1 MANDGNLTCT
11 KNASDPFSYWHQY
24 CTWIERNETRKTS
37 LPVPRGSSKISGV
50 NYNFNPLKPKSKGE
64 WSCDPYFETYPLRL
78 ERAVPGIASGVIHE
92 NLPPRFNYKG
102 HLVTMDEDSAY
113 SPDQPKY
120 RNVLV
125 DISTTF
131 TFFVAIYF
139 PSCTGILAGS
149 NRSGDLA
156 DAQK

>member
-11 KNASDPFSYWHQY
+11 KNISDPSSYWHQY
-24 CTWIERNETRKTS
+24 CTWIERNETRKT
-37 LPVPRGSSKISGV
+37 VHTPRGSAKISGV

-78 ERAVPGIASGVIHE
+78 ERAVPGIASGVIHQ

-102 HLVTMDEDSAY
+102 NLVTMDDDSTY
-113 SPDQPKY
+113 SPELPKY

-125 DISTTF
+125 DITTTF
-131 TFFVAIYF
+131 VSFHSKPDIAKPFACIALSFKT
-139 PSCTGILAGS
+139 S
-149 NRSGDLA
+149 
-156 DAQK
+156 